1 MVLIDTVLGERGEE
15 EGDCKQ
21 HKGGSGRWLELPVL
35 TLQRCGG
42 VMLCIA
48 VHWCI
53 GVYNDTGWRGHGLV
67 AEDKERLPH

>member
-15 EGDCKQ
+15 EGNCKQ

-35 TLQRCGG
+35 TLQRCDG

-48 VHWCI
+48 FNAVHWCALES
-53 GVYNDTGWRGHGLV
+53 TMTV
-67 AEDKERLPH
+67 ALAQYW